1 MNTIANNSIVEIAEM
16 MNTVGLSLYIPRM
29 SEKYTEDDIKKI
41 FYTGGVGQVEYV
53 DFVAVRDNTQSLA
66 PVSEQKPKIVW
77 YSAFIKLVCWGVNNH
92 YLTTFVQN
100 KSFKMYLSAT
110 EYWVVLPS
118 KKELMRTRVNVHQL
132 ASYTEELF
140 TKVAAYEEI
149 IERQNKQIEVLER
162 NSIRNDQ
169 LLEMLIKKHEKHNDI
184 FELVLQNIESTSKQ
198 AL

>member
-16 MNTVGLSLYIPRM
+16 MNTAGLSLYIPRM

-41 FYTGGVGQVEYV
+41 FYTSGVGQVEYV
-53 DFVAVRDNTQSLA
+53 DFVAVRDNTQSQ
-66 PVSEQKPKIVW
+66 SEQKPKIVW

-162 NSIRNDQ
+162 NSIRHDQ

-184 FELVLQNIESTSKQ
+184 FELVLQHIESTKHSSV
-198 AL
+198 